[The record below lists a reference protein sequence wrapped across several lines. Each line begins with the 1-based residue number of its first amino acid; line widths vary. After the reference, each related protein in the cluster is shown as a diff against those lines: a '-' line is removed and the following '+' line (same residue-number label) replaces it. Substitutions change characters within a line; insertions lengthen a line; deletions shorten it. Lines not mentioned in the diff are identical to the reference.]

1 MSIELMFLK
10 AHLLFLYFSEMN
22 IALKETTMRWGGG
35 EMTMENVQF
44 LVNQDAWQIMT
55 RSYWAVRFST
65 VQNYVIFHCQKLWMV
80 SK

>member
-44 LVNQDAWQIMT
+44 
-55 RSYWAVRFST
+55 
-65 VQNYVIFHCQKLWMV
+65 
-80 SK
+80 